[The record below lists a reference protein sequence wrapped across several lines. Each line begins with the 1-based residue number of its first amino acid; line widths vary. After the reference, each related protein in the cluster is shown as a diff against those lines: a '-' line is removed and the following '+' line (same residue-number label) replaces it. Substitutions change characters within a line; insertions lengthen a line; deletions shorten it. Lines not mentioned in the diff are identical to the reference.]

1 MTTNETSMTDYTE
14 DGAKKEAGDEVA
26 DGHSCIDS

>member
-1 MTTNETSMTDYTE
+1 MTAVEASMTDYIE

-26 DGHSCIDS
+26 DGHSCINS